1 MNDLVEQVYSDVKE
15 LIEALKEFKGKSWTE
30 MIPLFV
36 ELVKAVIEKVEFYKD
51 LTGEEKREIAVGVL
65 NKAVDI
71 PMLPEFME
79 ERVFGLLVDVTV
91 NLLNNFF
98 GKNWLQDMPKN

>member
-1 MNDLVEQVYSDVKE
+1 
-15 LIEALKEFKGKSWTE
+15 

-36 ELVKAVIEKVEFYKD
+36 ELVKTVIEKVEFYKD
-51 LTGEEKREIAVGVL
+51 LTGEQKREIAVGVL

-98 GKNWLQDMPKN
+98 GKN

>member
-1 MNDLVEQVYSDVKE
+1 
-15 LIEALKEFKGKSWTE
+15 

-36 ELVKAVIEKVEFYKD
+36 ELVKTVIEKVEFYKD

-91 NLLNNFF
+91 NLLNNFYF
-98 GKNWLQDMPKN
+98 ILLRSASAAMKPKEAHPPPSRIFR